1 MPVSASLV
9 LKEVL
14 NEEFTCYKYIKEV
27 PGVEVLYIK
36 KSLYMYL
43 LHSTDGRIFVLLSC
57 TVFCQVRG
65 LRCIS
70 NEKSHR
76 ALRIYFP

>member
-14 NEEFTCYKYIKEV
+14 NEEFTCHKYIKEV

-43 LHSTDGRIFVLLSC
+43 LHST
-57 TVFCQVRG
+57 
-65 LRCIS
+65 
-70 NEKSHR
+70 E
-76 ALRIYFP
+76 Y

>member
-43 LHSTDGRIFVLLSC
+43 LHSTDGRIFVPLS
-57 TVFCQVRG
+57 TV
-65 LRCIS
+65 IM
-70 NEKSHR
+70 HR
-76 ALRIYFP
+76 ILPSQRIKMYLK

>member
-27 PGVEVLYIK
+27 PGVEVLYIYQK
-36 KSLYMYL
+36 K
-43 LHSTDGRIFVLLSC
+43 FVY
-57 TVFCQVRG
+57 VFT
-65 LRCIS
+65 S
-70 NEKSHR
+70 
-76 ALRIYFP
+76 FD